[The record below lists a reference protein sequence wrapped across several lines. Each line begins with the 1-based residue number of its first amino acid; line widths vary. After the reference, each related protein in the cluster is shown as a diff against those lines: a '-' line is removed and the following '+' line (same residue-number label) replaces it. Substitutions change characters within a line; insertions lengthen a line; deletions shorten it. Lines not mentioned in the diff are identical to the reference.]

1 MTDDEITK
9 KCLKLLQLCSHA
21 IYIYLY
27 LSTYTQSEKGSYCTV
42 TVSFARLMEID
53 GGEGS
58 ITM

>member
-42 TVSFARLMEID
+42 IVSFARLKKFWR
-53 GGEGS
+53 
-58 ITM
+58 